1 MVKQKLIE
9 NLLNSQSNS
18 LSTSRNTQLIMMD
31 TARLLME
38 ENDSQNQPK
47 HGGLRPGRLANLPRN
62 FAAGFQQLYRD
73 YFSKSPVY
81 GDYLFRRRFWMHRPL
96 FLRIVKDIEA
106 HDKYFVQ
113 KKDALRRPG
122 LHPIQK
128 ITSAIRMLAYGAAAD
143 ANDEYLRIGESTAH
157 ESLTRF
163 CDAVISIYGNEYLR
177 HPNKDDAKQILAINE
192 KRGFP
197 GMLGSLDCMH
207 WVWKNCPAAWK
218 GQFQGKEKVSAAS
231 TILT

>member
-1 MVKQKLIE
+1 
-9 NLLNSQSNS
+9 
-18 LSTSRNTQLIMMD
+18 
-31 TARLLME
+31 
-38 ENDSQNQPK
+38 
-47 HGGLRPGRLANLPRN
+47 
-62 FAAGFQQLYRD
+62 
-73 YFSKSPVY
+73 
-81 GDYLFRRRFWMHRPL
+81 MHRPL
-96 FLRIVKDIEA
+96 FLRIVKDVEA
-106 HDKYFVQ
+106 HDEYFVQ

-157 ESLTRF
+157 ESLARF
-163 CDAVISIYGNEYLR
+163 CNAVILVYGNEYLR
-177 HPNKDDAKQILAINE
+177 HPNKDDLKRILAINE

-218 GQFQGKEKVSAAS
+218 GQFQGKEKVSAS
-231 TILT
+231 TISPIHLFAE